1 MTSTLSA
8 EHDSQGSRAKLVLT
22 VFASIGLGGMAAGIV
37 YVILL
42 AAFKSSIEHDVYQIQ
57 WVWRLLFGI
66 GLIPAIF
73 TLYAR
78 IRMRETKAY
87 EKCECCPT
95 LVLPYCSHRIRRRQ
109 RHKLDGQ

>member
-8 EHDSQGSRAKLVLT
+8 EHDSEGSRAKLVLT

-42 AAFKSSIEHDVYQIQ
+42 AAFKSSVEHNVYHLQ
-57 WVWRLLFGI
+57 WVWRLLLGI

-78 IRMRETKAY
+78 LRMRETKVY
-87 EKCECCPT
+87 EKCEFCSP
-95 LVLPYCSHRIRRRQ
+95 LVPSHC
-109 RHKLDGQ
+109 